1 MQPIIHFYD
10 AQYIGTPALGQ
21 LVAFDSLACTASDVR
36 RYSTRIRL
44 RQDVSFSPQAIEQLD
59 CYDQDL
65 GEGETEYEW
74 SRKAQSLF
82 ESPATLHVGL
92 GNTSSLDNYIRFA
105 MYRCLSTLPNTELPP
120 GAYYLDLLTVSRAL
134 SLLRPDTD
142 PHKLPSQWNER
153 RRRNYVFCKYGNAA
167 RAESVKEFAG
177 SLSGANPGMF
187 AHAIAHS
194 SPRQIASLCGLVD
207 GQVESLSILKPVF
220 ICHEQLMAP
229 NQFGVFLA
237 LGTDPQYRNI
247 VYMVDLQC
255 DLSDLIEDAG
265 ESVSKFI
272 RSEAGESHKPVVRV
286 NLNRIPF
293 VSPLGVVDRS
303 TAARLG
309 IDPSL
314 IKSRVAQLQ
323 NLPELCLALLEVSG
337 ASGANLVAD
346 PDFQLYGAEY
356 LEPDKALLRNL
367 HQASPD
373 EWGGLLIRAHD
384 ARITALGERLIRRC
398 KPALSSKSE
407 MQAWVAHCASRL
419 VGKGD
424 PSRMQATKDY
434 CSNVAGSLVN
444 PLGMRTAAKHW
455 LHTTG
460 LE

>member
-120 GAYYLDLLTVSRAL
+120 GAHYLDLLTVSRAL

-153 RRRNYVFCKYGNAA
+153 RRRNYVFCTYGDAA
-167 RAESVKEFAG
+167 RAESVKDFAG

-220 ICHEQLMAP
+220 ICHEKLMAP

-272 RSEAGESHKPVVRV
+272 RSEADESDKPVVRV

-407 MQAWVAHCASRL
+407 MQNWVEHCASRL
-419 VGKGD
+419 VGKVD
-424 PSRMQATKDY
+424 PSRMQATKAY
-434 CSNVAGSLVN
+434 CSNVAGSPAN
-444 PLGMRTAAKHW
+444 PLGVRTAAKHW

>member
-65 GEGETEYEW
+65 GKGETEYEW

-167 RAESVKEFAG
+167 RAESVMEFAG

-187 AHAIAHS
+187 THAIAHS

-272 RSEAGESHKPVVRV
+272 RSEAGESDKPVVRV

-419 VGKGD
+419 VGKAD

>member
-1 MQPIIHFYD
+1 MQPTIHFYD

-21 LVAFDSLACTASDVR
+21 LVAFDSLVCTQSDTR

-44 RQDVSFSPQAIEQLD
+44 RQDASFSPQAVEQLG

-65 GEGETEYEW
+65 GAGETEYEW

-105 MYRCLSTLPNTELPP
+105 LYRCLSTLPNTELPS

-134 SLLRPDTD
+134 SLLRPESD
-142 PHKLPSQWNER
+142 PHKLPAKWNDHH
-153 RRRNYVFCKYGNAA
+153 RRNYVLCTYAGLSG
-167 RAESVKEFAG
+167 AECVKEFACSIAG
-177 SLSGANPGMF
+177 SNPGMF

-194 SPRQIASLCGLVD
+194 SPSQIASLCGLID
-207 GQVESLSILKPVF
+207 GQVESLSLLKPVF
-220 ICHEQLMAP
+220 LCHEQLMAP

-255 DLSDLIEDAG
+255 DLTELIEDAG
-265 ESVSKFI
+265 ESVAKFI
-272 RSEAGESHKPVVRV
+272 RSEAGESDKPVVRV

-293 VSPLGVVDRS
+293 ASPLGVVDRS

-314 IKSRVAQLQ
+314 IKSRVAQLHNQ
-323 NLPELCLALLEVSG
+323 PELCLALLEVSG
-337 ASGANLVAD
+337 ASGASLVAD

-356 LEPDKALLRNL
+356 LEPDKALLSRL
-367 HQASPD
+367 HQAPPE
-373 EWGGLLIRAHD
+373 EWGKMLTNAHD

-398 KPALSSKSE
+398 KPALLSKSE

-419 VGKGD
+419 VGKGE
-424 PSRMQATKDY
+424 PSRIQATKDY
-434 CSNVAGSLVN
+434 CSNVAGSPSN
-444 PLGMRTAAKHW
+444 PLGMRTAAQHW

>member
-120 GAYYLDLLTVSRAL
+120 GAHYLDLLTVSRAL

-153 RRRNYVFCKYGNAA
+153 RRRNYVFCTYGDAA
-167 RAESVKEFAG
+167 RAESVKDFAG

-220 ICHEQLMAP
+220 ICHEKLMAP

-272 RSEAGESHKPVVRV
+272 RSEADESDKPVVRV

-407 MQAWVAHCASRL
+407 MQNWVEHCASRL
-419 VGKGD
+419 VGKVD
-424 PSRMQATKDY
+424 PSRMQATKAY
-434 CSNVAGSLVN
+434 CSNVAGSPAN

>member
-21 LVAFDSLACTASDVR
+21 LVAFDSLTCTASESHHF
-36 RYSTRIRL
+36 STRIRL

-65 GEGETEYEW
+65 GAGETEYEW

-82 ESPATLHVGL
+82 GSPATLHVGL
-92 GNTSSLDNYIRFA
+92 GNTSALDNYIRFA
-105 MYRCLSTLPNTELPP
+105 MYRCLSTLPNTELPV

-134 SLLRPDTD
+134 ALLRPDTD
-142 PHKLPSQWNER
+142 PHQLPAQWNDQ
-153 RRRNYVFCKYGNAA
+153 RRRNYVFCTYGHSS

-177 SLSGANPGMF
+177 SISGANPGLF
-187 AHAIAHS
+187 AHAISHS
-194 SPRQIASLCGLVD
+194 SPGQIAELCGLID
-207 GQVESLSILKPVF
+207 GQVESLSTLKPVF
-220 ICHEQLMAP
+220 ICHEQLMTP

-247 VYMVDLQC
+247 VYMVDLQS

-265 ESVSKFI
+265 ESVAKFI
-272 RSEAGESHKPVVRV
+272 RSEAGETDKPVVRV

-314 IKSRVAQLQ
+314 IKSRVAQLHNQ
-323 NLPELCLALLEVSG
+323 PELCLALLEVSG
-337 ASGANLVAD
+337 ASSTSLVAD

-356 LEPDKALLRNL
+356 LEPDKALLSSL
-367 HQASPD
+367 HHASPD
-373 EWGGLLIRAHD
+373 EWGNLLMQAHD

-398 KPALSSKSE
+398 KPALLSKSE

-419 VGKGD
+419 VGRGE
-424 PSRMQATKDY
+424 PSRLQATKDY
-434 CSNVAGSLVN
+434 CSNVAGSPSN
-444 PLGMRTAAKHW
+444 PLGMRTAAQHW